1 MNEKC
6 INLIFIL
13 NFKEFLTPRDYALQ
27 NGKNQFVEL
36 IDKVKAFIYSI
47 LISLKIIILYLKRLQ
62 SSI

>member
-1 MNEKC
+1 MNKKC

-13 NFKEFLTPRDYALQ
+13 NFKEFLTPREYALQ
-27 NGKNQFVEL
+27 NGKNQYVEL

-47 LISLKIIILYLKRLQ
+47 SIILKIMIIYLKRLQ